1 MLTNIP
7 SIEDK
12 FLDCKIKQA
21 IFEGR
26 FSEARSML
34 NEMIQKNEELS
45 QEYFNIISI
54 LDRVELDYKK
64 TEESIL
70 SELRLDIPN
79 IKREEIQ
86 NWLQDGSLEARF
98 IDGELRYFNR
108 AVINLFRLSSEAGAR
123 KTAFSGLGAA
133 SDPGDPASVSEKV
146 FKMHDHMQ
154 RALTSAKARGAGW
167 HEAVNITFKLKLTLC
182 PKSLPKGEL
191 VRCWMP
197 APQLGAQHSNYK
209 LISTKPASPV
219 LSSPGTIHKSIYM
232 EALSNGP
239 GKDLVFSVEQS
250 FDSAAFVS
258 LVDPYIIKPYNTGS
272 EKLEQYLTQE
282 PPHVVFSSA
291 LRSLAAEICASEKN
305 PYLKA
310 KRIFAWISKNIIYT
324 AAPEYSTIPAISEY
338 CMARRRGDCGIQA
351 LLFIALCRVSGI
363 PARWQSGWTLAPGKV
378 NLHDWAMFYVEP
390 YGWLHADPSRG
401 LNDTGDEGIR
411 WFYFGNIDSY
421 RMVVNEGYGAGL
433 EPEKRHLRSETVDF
447 QIGEMEWKNGNLY
460 FDEWDYDYSVEY
472 VEV

>member
-1 MLTNIP
+1 M
-7 SIEDK
+7 
-12 FLDCKIKQA
+12 
-21 IFEGR
+21 
-26 FSEARSML
+26 
-34 NEMIQKNEELS
+34 
-45 QEYFNIISI
+45 
-54 LDRVELDYKK
+54 
-64 TEESIL
+64 
-70 SELRLDIPN
+70 
-79 IKREEIQ
+79 
-86 NWLQDGSLEARF
+86 
-98 IDGELRYFNR
+98 
-108 AVINLFRLSSEAGAR
+108 
-123 KTAFSGLGAA
+123 
-133 SDPGDPASVSEKV
+133 
-146 FKMHDHMQ
+146 
-154 RALTSAKARGAGW
+154 
-167 HEAVNITFKLKLTLC
+167 
-182 PKSLPKGEL
+182 
-191 VRCWMP
+191 
-197 APQLGAQHSNYK
+197 
-209 LISTKPASPV
+209 
-219 LSSPGTIHKSIYM
+219 
-232 EALSNGP
+232 
-239 GKDLVFSVEQS
+239 
-250 FDSAAFVS
+250 
-258 LVDPYIIKPYNTGS
+258 
-272 EKLEQYLTQE
+272 
-282 PPHVVFSSA
+282 VFSSA